1 MSWNRNNL
9 NMNNHY
15 RNVMARYER
24 GENKVSL
31 KERGFMYSY
40 GDDCEVEEDDKV
52 LVMCKWS
59 KKKTKKKKTQ
69 RDKKI
74 DGQ

>member
-1 MSWNRNNL
+1 MSSSWNRNNL

-24 GENKVSL
+24 EENKISL

-40 GDDCEVEEDDKV
+40 GDDCEVV
-52 LVMCKWS
+52 
-59 KKKTKKKKTQ
+59 KKTKKTKKT
-69 RDKKI
+69 KKRKI
-74 DGQ
+74 

>member
-24 GENKVSL
+24 KENKISL

-40 GDDCEVEEDDKV
+40 GDDCEVEKDDKV
-52 LVMCKWS
+52 CKWVNEKTRRDKK
-59 KKKTKKKKTQ
+59 KKKTK
-69 RDKKI
+69 I